1 MNAMRGRAVVIGGSI
16 AGLAAARVLAD
27 RYGEVTVIDRDTL
40 ADTPDTR
47 RGVPQGGHAHALLI
61 RGRRTLEQL
70 FPGLGAELTG
80 AGAVS
85 FDPGQDL
92 VFFQMGA
99 PRVRFD
105 SGMVGVSCTRA
116 FLEQRIRE
124 RVRALPR
131 VQVLDRTS
139 VVDLTGGPGLVSGV
153 VLDDGRHLEAD
164 LVVDATGRSGGRS
177 DRWLT
182 ELGCQTPRSEQVK
195 VGVGYTTRFFRRPPG
210 DTLDGGA
217 LLHLLAAVPPH
228 DKRAAAVFAVEGD
241 RWIVTLGGWHG
252 THAPVDPAGFEKFAA
267 DLPDGHVAELL
278 SRAEPVDDG
287 DAEKFTYPAARRRRF
302 EELRQPPA
310 GYVAIGD
317 AICSFNPLYGQG
329 MTTATLEALALGEC
343 LDRAGGATTA
353 MARAYYRRTS
363 GIIKTPWQLAT
374 GGDFFYPETTGPK
387 AFGTDL
393 VNRYVK
399 QVLRATH
406 TSVGAHRVMVDV
418 QHMLA
423 PPTAIMRPD
432 RIVRWLLAARKSP
445 ARR

>member
-1 MNAMRGRAVVIGGSI
+1 MNAVRGSAVVIGGSI

-27 RYGEVTVIDRDTL
+27 RYAEVRVLDRDTL
-40 ADTPDTR
+40 PEEPRTR
-47 RGVPQGGHAHALLI
+47 RGTPHAGHAHALLI
-61 RGRRTLEQL
+61 RGRRTLQQL
-70 FPGLGAELTG
+70 FPGLDTELLQ

-85 FDPGQDL
+85 FDPGRDL

-99 PRVRFD
+99 PRIRFD
-105 SGMVGVSCTRA
+105 SGMVGISCTRA
-116 FLEQRIRE
+116 FLEQRIRQ
-124 RVRALPR
+124 RVRALDR
-131 VQVLDRTS
+131 VVVEDRIA
-139 VVDLTGGPGLVSGV
+139 VAGLTGTPGRVTGV
-153 VLDDGRHLEAD
+153 VLDDGRKIAAD
-164 LVVDATGRSGGRS
+164 LVVDATGRSGGRT
-177 DRWLT
+177 DRWLAG
-182 ELGCQTPRSEQVK
+182 LGCQTPRTEQVK
-195 VGVGYTTRFFRRPPG
+195 VGVGYTTRYFHRPPG
-210 DTLDGGA
+210 DTLEDDA

-267 DLPDGHVAELL
+267 ELPDGRIAELL
-278 SRAEPVDDG
+278 SRAEPLDSG

-302 EELRQPPA
+302 EHLRQPPA

-343 LDRAGGATTA
+343 LDRAGGATSA
-353 MARAYYRRTS
+353 MAREYYRRAAKV
-363 GIIKTPWQLAT
+363 IDTPWQLAT

-423 PPTAIMRPD
+423 PPTAILRPD
-432 RIVRWLLAARKSP
+432 RVVRWLLAARRSP
-445 ARR
+445 AGR